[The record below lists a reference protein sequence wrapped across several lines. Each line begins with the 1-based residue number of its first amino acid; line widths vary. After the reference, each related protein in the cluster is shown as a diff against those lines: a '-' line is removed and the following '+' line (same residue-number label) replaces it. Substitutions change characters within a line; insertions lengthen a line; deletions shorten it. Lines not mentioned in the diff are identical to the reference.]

1 MAPGGVPSLAPLRTI
16 RELHRRTAAELGM
29 GSREDI
35 EGLLSEVQQLL
46 VGISIMQVS
55 LCRHC
60 QTEMKRMQKTMQT
73 GWRSC
78 MSTGHC
84 RGFWLHSQLGME
96 HLGRH

>member
-35 EGLLSEVQQLL
+35 ESLLSEVQQLL

-55 LCRHC
+55 LCEPGQAEIKAMQ
-60 QTEMKRMQKTMQT
+60 QTM
-73 GWRSC
+73 
-78 MSTGHC
+78 
-84 RGFWLHSQLGME
+84 
-96 HLGRH
+96 

>member
-46 VGISIMQVS
+46 VGISIMQVG
-55 LCRHC
+55 LCRHR
-60 QTEMKRMQKTMQT
+60 QTEMRSMQQTMCT
-73 GWRSC
+73 EWRSC
-78 MSTGHC
+78 MSKGDC
-84 RGFWLHSQLGME
+84 RVVQLRSWAWGA
-96 HLGRH
+96 